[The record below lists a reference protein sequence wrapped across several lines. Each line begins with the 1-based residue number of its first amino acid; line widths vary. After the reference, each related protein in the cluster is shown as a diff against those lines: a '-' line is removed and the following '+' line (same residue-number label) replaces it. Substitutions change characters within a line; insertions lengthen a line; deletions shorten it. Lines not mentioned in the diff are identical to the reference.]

1 MSGSEVN
8 LKDAESLCLIHEDL
22 LNQAI
27 LEQNPKDEVGGNFNE
42 EGIHFDEILKLGLE
56 YRNIL
61 RIDHLWEFTSLT
73 RLNLNNNYIEI
84 IEGLDRLINL
94 TWLDLSFNCI
104 EKIEGLESLRK
115 LELLNLSS
123 NKISV
128 LENMDTLEGLTHFSI
143 ANNLLG
149 QLDIVLYLR
158 KFKNMFN
165 INLLGN
171 PCSKEGDY
179 TFFIA
184 AFFPDLK
191 SLDYTLLDE
200 KTKEE
205 ASVKYHDVLE
215 EMKCNDLQK
224 QQAEKAK
231 QCKEAEVQLHTDAF
245 VEFLNDSKLFKS
257 MFNDDQEADK
267 LHCVPE
273 IARLLRTYPFIQE
286 GVIIIL
292 CNHRKKALEF
302 LNHTLTFEKEMVDLC
317 MQLFET
323 GLAEHKRREKEVNS
337 FFIGQNET
345 VTEYQQKA
353 LQILTNFEQQHKER
367 TVEMQKLSEGHLLKV
382 KINQCNDEINQLCK
396 GLMALEFQM
405 VSQLEDITNKLD
417 INISEMVGYFTES
430 QCRDLEDDYNGKV
443 RVTALALLDDASKD
457 NLDEFLPDPVKI
469 LFTCKETVMD
479 ALATGHDNHL
489 MKINDQETEMV
500 SRANAWKVA
509 LIKGIQDKDLKQ
521 NRTRIKDI
529 HRYMDHLCVQLEEF
543 Q

>member
-56 YRNIL
+56 YRN
-61 RIDHLWEFTSLT
+61 
-73 RLNLNNNYIEI
+73 
-84 IEGLDRLINL
+84 
-94 TWLDLSFNCI
+94 LSFNCI

-417 INISEMVGYFTES
+417 INISEMVGYFTECVQGTLA